1 MQVQTTTITTET
13 INAAGADFQVKTY
26 EMKITAFC
34 DCCDNQATGT
44 EKQLKTRGWYCGRN
58 EQFCPNCNE

>member
-13 INAAGADFQVKTY
+13 INASGADFQVKTY
-26 EMKITAFC
+26 EMKMTAFC

-44 EKQLKTRGWYCGRN
+44 KDDLRGRGWGFGN
-58 EQFCPNCNE
+58 GSEFCPACN